1 MHLYLMYYKEIVA
14 MSIILIDKQKKK
26 KKKEL
31 EGYNSSRTKEEVQIP
46 DDTNS
51 LLPLVDKSYYIEE
64 IHYKIDNTNIT
75 Y

>member
-26 KKKEL
+26 KEL
-31 EGYNSSRTKEEVQIP
+31 EGDNSSRTKEEIQIP

>member
-1 MHLYLMYYKEIVA
+1 MHLYLMYSKEIVA

-26 KKKEL
+26 KKEL
-31 EGYNSSRTKEEVQIP
+31 EGDNSSRTKEEIQIP

>member
-1 MHLYLMYYKEIVA
+1 MYSKEIVA

-26 KKKEL
+26 KEL
-31 EGYNSSRTKEEVQIP
+31 EGDNSRTKEEVQIP